1 MALDFCI
8 VGLGNPGSEYLSTRH
23 NVGFLALDFL
33 RDQWTFNDFS
43 QNKYNQSMQTE
54 GTLEGKKILLLK
66 PQTFM
71 NLSGNSLIK
80 LRKDLK
86 PSQFVIL
93 YDDFDLPFASIR
105 IKAKGSPGT
114 HNGMKSILNSL
125 GTQAV
130 PRVRIGIHPK
140 HPISS
145 AANFVLSPFS
155 RVEIESLEPVL
166 VNVRKSL
173 EYLFSGELERAAREF
188 NQKAL

>member
-1 MALDFCI
+1 MPWDFCV
-8 VGLGNPGSEYLSTRH
+8 VGLGNPGQEYLSTRH
-23 NVGFLALDFL
+23 NIGFLALDFL
-33 RDQWTFNDFS
+33 REQWNFANFYP
-43 QNKYNQSMQTE
+43 NKYNYSLQTE
-54 GTLEGKKILLLK
+54 GPFQDKRILLLK

-71 NLSGNSLIK
+71 NLSGNSLVK
-80 LRKDLK
+80 LRKELQ
-86 PSQFVIL
+86 PNQFVIL
-93 YDDFDLPFASIR
+93 YDDFDLPFSNIR

-114 HNGMKSILNSL
+114 HNGMKSILACL

-155 RVEIESLEPVL
+155 RLEKESLEPVL
-166 VNVRKSL
+166 VNVGKSL